1 MEFLLQPNVYSTG
14 VSSNLL
20 SMLDH
25 MWLRDHVSGNG
36 CLYIISGFSNYN
48 GGVRFYPSF
57 IDHTRKGG
65 KIIAVVGGSTS
76 QRLSSIQVAEALL
89 NCGVELYVVNRKR
102 LVHAKCYGVTD
113 QRGEE
118 LVVTSGNFTGPGMS
132 QNAEAAVRIDQANVS
147 AMGFSW
153 GELLDKMFHQ
163 GWDIYRLEQSDII
176 DKRNPGWTLLYDEVH
191 DTVKLDDSQ
200 LVSMVVLL
208 SHSDTARIQATP
220 GTSAYKGTQYFWLSK
235 ASFDFFP
242 ALTEKNRRGIKN
254 TYSCL
259 INMNY
264 IDLGITKQDRVTFEA
279 DNNLD
284 FRLGTAAYRGTRVAD
299 ERDLAI
305 ITRRSEYDYEIR
317 IIPKTNS
324 NYALLLSY
332 APQYIGGQGKRFGY
346 IGNSD
351 LFEILNEEGRG

>member
-14 VSSNLL
+14 ISSNLL
-20 SMLDH
+20 NMLDH
-25 MWLRDHVSGNG
+25 MWIRDHVSGKG

-48 GGVRFYPSF
+48 GGVRFYPAF
-57 IDHTRKGG
+57 TEHTRKGG
-65 KIIAVVGGSTS
+65 KIVAIVGGSAS

-102 LVHAKCYGVTD
+102 LLHAKCYGVVD
-113 QRGEE
+113 CRGEE
-118 LVVTSGNFTGPGMS
+118 LIVTSGNFTGPGMS
-132 QNAEAAVRIDQANVS
+132 QNAEAAIRIDQANVT

-153 GELLDKMFHQ
+153 EALLDKMCCQ
-163 GWDIYRLEQSDII
+163 GWDIYKLEQADIS
-176 DKRNPGWTLLYDEVH
+176 DKRSPGWTLLYDEVH
-191 DTVKLDDSQ
+191 DTIKLDDTQ

-208 SHSDTARIQATP
+208 SHSDTARIQAVP
-220 GTSAYKGTQYFWLSK
+220 GTDASKGTQYFWLSK

-242 ALTEKNRRGIKN
+242 ALTEKNKRGIKN

-264 IDLGITKQDRVTFEA
+264 IDLGITKQARVTFEA

-284 FRLGTAAYRGTRVAD
+284 FRLGTAAYRGTRLAD
-299 ERDLAI
+299 EKDLAI
-305 ITRRSEYDYEIR
+305 ITRRGEYDYEIR
-317 IIPKTNS
+317 IIHKMDPK
-324 NYALLLSY
+324 YALLLSY
-332 APQYIGGQGKRFGY
+332 ATQYIGGQGKRFGY

-351 LFEILNEEGRG
+351 LFAILQ